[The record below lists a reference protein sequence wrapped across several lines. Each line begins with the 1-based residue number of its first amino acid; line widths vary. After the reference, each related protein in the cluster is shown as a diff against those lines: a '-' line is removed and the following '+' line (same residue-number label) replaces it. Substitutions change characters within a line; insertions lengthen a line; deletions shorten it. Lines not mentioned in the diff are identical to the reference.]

1 MPPAALH
8 LTLLTAVLAAAVY
21 TDVRERKIPNGL
33 VLAGLVAGLLV
44 AALQSAGWWAA
55 VPAAAGSI
63 GAALAGAG
71 LGLAAGVAFFALG
84 ALGAGD
90 GKLLAVVG
98 AFLGPVGLFVAIL
111 YGGIAGG
118 LLALGAAVRRGT
130 ILPVLLRTWDVALHL
145 VTFGRRGE
153 RWTVDSPGAVSVP
166 YGVAIAL
173 GALVAWFLP
182 GLPGGV

>member
-1 MPPAALH
+1 MPFSYLH
-8 LTLLTAVLAAAVY
+8 LTLLATVLAAAVY
-21 TDVRERKIPNGL
+21 TDVRERKIPNAL
-33 VLAGLVAGLLV
+33 VLAGLVAGLIV
-44 AALQSAGWWAA
+44 AALQSAGWWLT

-71 LGLAAGVAFFALG
+71 LGLAAGVIFFALG

-98 AFLGPVGLFVAIL
+98 AFLGPMGLFLAVL

-118 LLALGAAVRRGT
+118 LFALAAAARRGT
-130 ILPVLLRTWDVALHL
+130 IWPVLLRTRDLALHL
-145 VTFGRRGE
+145 VTFGRHGV

-173 GALVAWFLP
+173 GALVAWFFP
-182 GLPGGV
+182 GLPGGA

>member
-1 MPPAALH
+1 M
-8 LTLLTAVLAAAVY
+8 LTTVIQLTIFATVLAAAVY
-21 TDVRERKIPNGL
+21 TDVRERKIPNAL
-33 VLAGLVAGLLV
+33 VLAGLVVGLAL
-44 AALQSAGWWAA
+44 AALQSAGWWPA

-63 GAALAGAG
+63 GAALTGAG
-71 LGLAAGVAFFALG
+71 LGLAAGVIFFALG

-98 AFLGPVGLFVAIL
+98 AFLGPMGLFVAVL

-118 LLALGAAVRRGT
+118 LLALAAAVRRGT
-130 ILPVLLRTWDVALHL
+130 ILPVLLRTRDLALHL

-153 RWTVDSPGAVSVP
+153 RWTVDSSGAVSVP

-173 GALVAWFLP
+173 GALVAWFFP

>member
-1 MPPAALH
+1 MPFTYLH
-8 LTLLTAVLAAAVY
+8 LTLLAAVLAAAVY

-33 VLAGLVAGLLV
+33 VLAGLAAGLAV
-44 AALQSAGWWAA
+44 AALQSAGWWPE

-63 GAALAGAG
+63 AAGLAGAG
-71 LGLAAGVAFFALG
+71 LGLAVGVAFFALG

-98 AFLGPVGLFVAIL
+98 AFLGPVGLLMSVL

-118 LLALGAAVRRGT
+118 LFALAAAVRRGT
-130 ILPVLLRTWDVALHL
+130 ILPVLLRTRDLAIHL
-145 VTFGRRGE
+145 ITFGRHGE

-173 GALVAWFLP
+173 GALLAWFLP
-182 GLPGGV
+182 GLPGGA